1 MLARFKIDHKG
12 NEAGKV
18 KDIDNFA
25 FKNLEQRGIV
35 ERADVEEKPQQNTQP
50 KKSKKK

>member
-35 ERADVEEKPQQNTQP
+35 ERADVEEKPQQQP

>member
-1 MLARFKIDHKG
+1 MLARFIIDHKG
-12 NEAGKV
+12 NESGKV

-35 ERADVEEKPQQNTQP
+35 ERADVEEKPQSKPQP

>member
-1 MLARFKIDHKG
+1 MLARFKIDHRG

-35 ERADVEEKPQQNTQP
+35 ERADVEDKPQPQPQP